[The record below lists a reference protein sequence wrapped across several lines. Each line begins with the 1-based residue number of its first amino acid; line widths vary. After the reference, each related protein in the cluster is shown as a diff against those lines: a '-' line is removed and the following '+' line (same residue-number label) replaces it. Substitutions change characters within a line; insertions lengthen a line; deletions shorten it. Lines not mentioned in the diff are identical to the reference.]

1 MKKSIL
7 VIAILVG
14 ILNAIPSKAQM
25 GIAYYPF
32 QSIVSL
38 NSDSEKLA
46 WADLRMETNT
56 FISNLNFEINAM
68 WNFIRKDRL
77 NYYLG
82 LGININPF
90 YALEELEATNGYL
103 IHFGTRIKPF
113 KKAENLQIAFEIS
126 PYLNTSF
133 NAGQIRSLIGIAYN
147 F

>member
-90 YALEELEATNGYL
+90 YALEEDLPL
-103 IHFGTRIKPF
+103 F
-113 KKAENLQIAFEIS
+113 KHL
-126 PYLNTSF
+126 L
-133 NAGQIRSLIGIAYN
+133 
-147 F
+147 